1 MNKVR
6 VCIRGT
12 GSYTPERVLTNEELM
27 KMVDTTDEWITTRT
41 GIRERRVATDSQATS
56 DLATPAARRA
66 LEASG
71 LDVED
76 LDLIIVGTATPDML
90 FPSTAC
96 LLQSNL
102 GAKNAVAFD
111 LSAACSGFLYATSV
125 ARSFMQS
132 GQYRNALVV
141 GAETLTK
148 IVNWDD
154 RRSCVLF
161 GDGAGAAVLTPSED
175 ESGIESISL
184 FSDGQLSNLL
194 YQPAGG
200 SRIPA
205 STESVAQDLHT
216 IRMEG
221 RDVFKYAVRHMTS
234 AMTAMIEEAGI
245 TADQLD
251 LLIPHQANLRI
262 IEAVGK
268 RLNIPEEKVFV
279 NVHKY
284 GNTSAASVPIA
295 LDEAIREGR
304 VKPGSTVGL
313 VVFGGGF
320 TWASAVVKF

>member
-1 MNKVR
+1 MNDIR

-12 GSYTPERVLTNEELM
+12 GSHTPEKVLSNAELM
-27 KMVDTTDEWITTRT
+27 EMVDTTDEWITTRT
-41 GIRERRVATDSQATS
+41 GIKERRVATSSEATS

-66 LEASG
+66 LESAG
-71 LDVED
+71 LDAGD

-161 GDGAGAAVLTPSED
+161 GDGAGAAVLVPSETD
-175 ESGIESISL
+175 AGIETISL
-184 FSDGQLSNLL
+184 FSDGNLSNLL

-205 STESVAQDLHT
+205 NAESVAQNLHT
-216 IRMEG
+216 ICMEG
-221 RDVFKYAVRHMTS
+221 RDVFKYAVRHMTR
-234 AMTAMIEEAGI
+234 AMSDMIEKAGI
-245 TADQLD
+245 TPDQLD

-268 RLNIPEEKVFV
+268 RLDIPEEKVFV

-295 LDEAIREGR
+295 LDEAVRSGR
-304 VKPGSTVGL
+304 IGPGSTVGL